1 MLWLVSLICSLNKN
15 FYFFFVKRRASSSV
29 AVASTA
35 NQNTTPQKKSNPFGL
50 PQRVNLPKES
60 VNVR

>member
-1 MLWLVSLICSLNKN
+1 
-15 FYFFFVKRRASSSV
+15 V

-35 NQNTTPQKKSNPFGL
+35 SQNTTPQKKSNPFGL